1 MLLALSTPIL
11 LDLWRR
17 EFNGYS
23 RERFTRDL
31 VAGLTVAA
39 VALPL
44 ALAFGVA
51 SGSTAAAGLVT
62 AIIAG
67 LVIGALSGAPYQI
80 SGPTGAMSAV
90 LIVVAQEHGARG
102 LWLAGLLAGL
112 IVLALGLF
120 RLGRI
125 INFIPA
131 PVITGFTSGIALVI
145 AIGQIDNLLGIHTP
159 GSASAARKFVGYF
172 TATLPPINTYALA
185 CAAGVGATMLIL
197 PHLRWG
203 QRLPGT
209 LLGIILMTA
218 LAVALGWPVTTIGT
232 IPATIILPD
241 RYIPAPADLD
251 LLGALLGPAVAI
263 AALGSIESLLAG
275 VVAGRMTGQKLAVN
289 QELVAQGV
297 GNILIPFFGGVPA
310 TAAIARMSVGV
321 KAGGITR
328 LVSIIHALTLLA
340 GALALGPIIGR
351 IPLAALAGV
360 LLVTA
365 FRMNEWHVIRFYV
378 SRRLKGA
385 VLTMVATTVA
395 TVALDL
401 TQAIVVGVA
410 LSLLIFISQVSRLS
424 IISTPVD
431 WARLRAAGMHF
442 PIEIPGMQVV
452 YISGSLYFGATG
464 QLVTELEHLGHP
476 PALILSMR
484 GVPMVDA
491 SSLHAIEHFW
501 REQVTH
507 DGLLFLCGL
516 QPQVRKMFVRAG
528 LLEAMG
534 EDKFQWGAIEAIDAA
549 YQLLTGDPDVLHR
562 AAHAPADRDDFAA
575 AEHDMPLGVATVE

>member
-1 MLLALSTPIL
+1 MPFRTPLLF
-11 LDLWRR
+11 DLWQQ
-17 EFNGYS
+17 EFRGYT
-23 RERFTRDL
+23 RDTFGRDL

-51 SGSTAAAGLVT
+51 SGATAAAGLVT
-62 AIIAG
+62 AIVAG
-67 LVIGALSGAPYQI
+67 LVIGLLSGAPYQI

-90 LIVVAQEHGARG
+90 LIVIAQQHGARG
-102 LWLAGLLAGL
+102 LWLAGLLAGA

-145 AIGQIDNLLGIHTP
+145 AIGQIDNLLGIQTP
-159 GSASAARKFVGYF
+159 GHASAAEKFIAYF
-172 TATLPPINTYALA
+172 TADLPPISTHAIA
-185 CAAGVGATMLIL
+185 CALVVVLTMIAL
-197 PHLRWG
+197 PRFGWG
-203 QRLPGT
+203 TRLPAA
-209 LLGIILMTA
+209 LLGIGIVTA
-218 LAVALGWPVTTIGT
+218 LAAALHWPVATIGT

-241 RYIPAPADLD
+241 RYTPSASDLD
-251 LLGALLGPAVAI
+251 LLGDLLGPAVAI
-263 AALGSIESLLAG
+263 AALGAIESLLAG

-289 QELVAQGV
+289 QELVAQGI
-297 GNILIPFFGGVPA
+297 GNILLPFFGGVPA

-321 KAGGITR
+321 KAGGVTR
-328 LVSIIHALTLLA
+328 LVGLIHALTLLA
-340 GALALGPIIGR
+340 GALALGAVIGR

-365 FRMNEWHVIRFYV
+365 GRMNEWHAIRFYL
-378 SRRLKGA
+378 SRRLKGPA
-385 VLTMVATTVA
+385 LTMVATTIA

-401 TQAIVVGVA
+401 TQAIIVGVG
-410 LSLLIFISQVSRLS
+410 LSLLIFLSQVSRLD
-424 IISTPVD
+424 IVPTPVD
-431 WARLRAAGMHF
+431 WAKLRGQGLDFREEVA
-442 PIEIPGMQVV
+442 GMQVV

-464 QLVTELEHLGHP
+464 QLVTELERLGHP

-501 REQVTH
+501 REQVAH
-507 DGLLFLCGL
+507 GGILAICGL
-516 QPQVRKMFVRAG
+516 QPQVRRMFERAG
-528 LLEAMG
+528 LVQAIGEEHFHWGALEAI
-534 EDKFQWGAIEAIDAA
+534 A
-549 YQLLTGDPDVLHR
+549 
-562 AAHAPADRDDFAA
+562 AAHQRLTVPPAQRHQGEHLPQGADDFATT
-575 AEHDMPLGVATVE
+575 ERELPLGVVGVQ

>member
-1 MLLALSTPIL
+1 MPLRTPIL
-11 LDLWRR
+11 IDLWRQ
-17 EFNGYS
+17 EFGDYS

-62 AIIAG
+62 AIIG
-67 LVIGALSGAPYQI
+67 GFVIGALSGAPYQI

-90 LIVVAQEHGARG
+90 LIVVAQEHGLRG
-102 LWLAGLLAGL
+102 LWLAGLLAGA

-125 INFIPA
+125 VNFIPA
-131 PVITGFTSGIALVI
+131 PVITGFTSGIAIVI
-145 AIGQIDNLLGIHTP
+145 AIGQIDNFLGIKTPGFASSARKLAGYATTPLPAINPHAVVCALGVMATMLLLPRVPRAQRLPAALLGI
-159 GSASAARKFVGYF
+159 G
-172 TATLPPINTYALA
+172 
-185 CAAGVGATMLIL
+185 LI
-197 PHLRWG
+197 
-203 QRLPGT
+203 
-209 LLGIILMTA
+209 TA
-218 LAVALGWPVTTIGT
+218 LASVLHWPVATIGT

-241 RYIPAPADLD
+241 RYTPQPGDLS
-251 LLGALLGPAVAI
+251 LLAALLGPAVAI

-275 VVAGRMTGQKLAVN
+275 IVAGRMTGQKLAVN

-297 GNILIPFFGGVPA
+297 GNILLPFFGGVPA

-321 KAGGITR
+321 KAGGVTR
-328 LVSIIHALTLLA
+328 MVSFVHSLTLLA
-340 GALALGPIIGR
+340 GALFLGAVIGR

-378 SRRLKGA
+378 ARRLKGPIL
-385 VLTMVATTVA
+385 VMLVTIVA

-410 LSLLIFISQVSRLS
+410 LSLLLFLNQVSRLD
-424 IISTPVD
+424 IIPTVVD
-431 WARLRAAGMHF
+431 WQRLRDSGMAF
-442 PIEIPGMQVV
+442 PRKIDGMQVV
-452 YISGSLYFGATG
+452 YITGSLYFGATG
-464 QLVTELEHLGHP
+464 QLTTELERLGHP

-507 DGLLFLCGL
+507 GGLLFVCGL
-516 QPQVRKMFVRAG
+516 QPQVRRMFERAG
-528 LLEAMG
+528 LVDAFG
-534 EDKFQWGAIEAIDAA
+534 EDKFHWGAQEAIADA
-549 YQLLTGDPDVLHR
+549 YRLLTGDPDALRR
-562 AAHAPADRDDFAA
+562 AAHAPTDGDDFPDT
-575 AEHDMPLGVATVE
+575 EHDMPLGVVAVE